1 MIRVIGGAYK
11 GRRLKMVASPLVR
24 PMPAKIKEALFNIG
38 AVQEK
43 IGGAAVLDGF
53 AGTGSVGIEALS
65 RGAESAVFIE
75 EFFPAVKTIKLNLA
89 RCEAEDR
96 GRVMHKEFN
105 RAVIEL
111 SKEKAAFDLVFL
123 DPPYRL
129 LDERNPLKV
138 IKKRGI
144 LKKKGIV
151 ILRHFFKTVPDQTYF
166 QLFRTV
172 TIGDDTLSFF
182 R

>member
-1 MIRVIGGAYK
+1 M
-11 GRRLKMVASPLVR
+11 RLKSVPGDITR
-24 PMPAKIKEALFNIG
+24 PITDRVKGALFNIIS
-38 AVQEK
+38 ADIVDSRF
-43 IGGAAVLDGF
+43 LDMFG
-53 AGTGSVGIEALS
+53 GTGSVGIEALS
-65 RGAESAVFIE
+65 RGAETAVFIE
-75 EFFPAVKTIKLNLA
+75 EFYPAVKTIKLNLA

-105 RAVIEL
+105 RAVIQL
-111 SKEKAAFDLVFL
+111 AKEKAGFDLVFL

-129 LDERNPLKV
+129 LDERHPLKV

-144 LKKKGIV
+144 LNKKGII
-151 ILRHFFKTVPDQTYF
+151 ILRHFFKTVPDQTHF
-166 QLFRTV
+166 KLFRAV

>member
-1 MIRVIGGAYK
+1 MISVIGGAFK
-11 GRRLKMVASPLVR
+11 GRRLKLVRSPLVR

-38 AVQEK
+38 AVQERIK
-43 IGGAAVLDGF
+43 GASVLDGF
-53 AGTGSVGIEALS
+53 AGTGSIGIEALS
-65 RGAESAVFIE
+65 RGAETATFIE
-75 EFFPAVKTIKLNLA
+75 EFYPAVKIIKLNLA

-111 SKEKAAFDLVFL
+111 GRQKAAFDIIFL

-138 IKKRGI
+138 IKKRAI
-144 LKKKGIV
+144 LKKKGII
-151 ILRHFFKTVPDQTYF
+151 ILRHFFKTVPDQTF
-166 QLFRTV
+166 FKVFRTV